1 MANVYGMTGGVSE
14 AYSGQK
20 SIRPTTVDIELDTE
34 DKILESDLTIQG
46 DSNLVGNNIKYGSN
60 IFGVN
65 GTGTPVN
72 FHGGVGTAFRNGVSG
87 LGDVV
92 NEINDTDEKYVREI
106 GEMKFVANKY
116 PFIGGGTLV
125 FRSST
130 NPDVYAIASGASI
143 TTITFYNQVQ
153 KIYSVTFDGGVNKY
167 YNVSS
172 KENALYVAFSTYEN
186 DDEPGF
192 RTYIYILRERSTL
205 TQLRRT
211 LYESVEPTHI
221 CVTND
226 KIALCA
232 YSRSA
237 TGTTDNMIMRTWSLD
252 LSSQTSGYTAAPDN
266 ATENT
271 FSRFSISLCPD
282 KRLYLLSRDVPGAN
296 TPSITSYEPTV
307 TCYLAESR
315 QKVFQRWIGPTLLGL
330 QTTDYPWHTFIAL
343 WCDGINGNIYYWYS
357 NVQSL
362 TFSENTSTYLAV
374 FDYSMNNKIQDME
387 CEPALSYGLSNG
399 NNNQDNH
406 FGPGFYYDTITNTML
421 YWGNGTNARLGLNG
435 EMYAYSIDRTA
446 SYDNKYDC
454 VPCML
459 SNDGVDFCYE
469 SNALEDTSVTTVKTI
484 ATDTYTATIEEV

>member
-65 GTGTPVN
+65 GTGIPVN

-92 NEINDTDEKYVREI
+92 NEINDTDKKYVRQI

-130 NPDVYAIASGASI
+130 NPDVYAIASGISR
-143 TTITFYNQVQ
+143 TTITFYNQAQ
-153 KIYSVTFDGGVNKY
+153 KIYSVTLDGGDKHFNI
-167 YNVSS
+167 SA
-172 KENALYVAFSTYEN
+172 KEDALYVAFSTYEN

-192 RTYIYILRERSTL
+192 RTYIYILRERSTI

-211 LYESVEPTHI
+211 LYQSIQPTQI
-221 CVTND
+221 CVTD
-226 KIALCA
+226 QKIALCA

-237 TGTTDNMIMRTWSLD
+237 TGTTDNMIMRTWELD
-252 LSSQTSGYTAAPDN
+252 LQSKTSGYTAAPDN
-266 ATENT
+266 MTEDILH
-271 FSRFSISLCPD
+271 RCAISLCPD
-282 KRLYLLSRDVPGAN
+282 QRLYLLAMDVPGASKTQIIN
-296 TPSITSYEPTV
+296 NEPTV
-307 TCYLAESR
+307 TCYLPESR

-330 QTTDYPWHTFIAL
+330 QTIDDVYCTFIAL
-343 WCDGINGNIYYWYS
+343 WCDGINGHIYYWYS

-374 FDYSMNNKIQDME
+374 FDYSMNNKIQDIQ
-387 CEPALSYGLSNG
+387 CKPNTSYGLSNG
-399 NNNQDNH
+399 NNSQDNH
-406 FGPGFYYDTITNTML
+406 FGPGFYFDTTTNTML
-421 YWGNGTNARLGLNG
+421 YWGHGTNARLGLNG
-435 EMYAYSIDRTA
+435 EMYAYSIDEIS
-446 SYDNKYDC
+446 SYQDKYEC
-454 VPCML
+454 LPYML
-459 SNDGVDFCYE
+459 SNGQVDFCYE

-484 ATDTYTATIEEV
+484 TTDTYTATIEEV